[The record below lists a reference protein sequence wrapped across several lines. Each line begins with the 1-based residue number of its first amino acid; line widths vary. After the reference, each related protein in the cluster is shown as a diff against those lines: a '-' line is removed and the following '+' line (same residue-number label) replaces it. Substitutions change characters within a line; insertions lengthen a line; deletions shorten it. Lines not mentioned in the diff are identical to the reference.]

1 MGTQPDHETAKEASM
16 AQTKK
21 TENRTARSTSGTFTD
36 AEKLAMQERAR
47 ELKAEKK
54 GLDGEADL
62 RAAIAKMVPADRA
75 MAERIHRIVTQAA
88 PDLESRTWYGMP
100 AWAKD
105 GKTIAF
111 FQPAAK
117 FKARYSTFGFNED
130 AKLDEGNIWPT
141 SWALTTLT
149 PADEKTIS
157 ALVKRAV
164 S

>member
-1 MGTQPDHETAKEASM
+1 M
-16 AQTKK
+16 AETKK
-21 TENRTARSTSGTFTD
+21 TTNRTERSESGTFTD
-36 AEKLAMQERAR
+36 AERLAIQERAR

-54 GLDGEADL
+54 RGAKEDGEADL
-62 RAAIAKMVPADRA
+62 QASIAKMVPADRA
-75 MAERIHRIVTQAA
+75 MAERIHAIVTGAA

-141 SWALTTLT
+141 SWALTELT
-149 PADEKTIS
+149 PADEKTI
-157 ALVKRAV
+157 AELVKRAV